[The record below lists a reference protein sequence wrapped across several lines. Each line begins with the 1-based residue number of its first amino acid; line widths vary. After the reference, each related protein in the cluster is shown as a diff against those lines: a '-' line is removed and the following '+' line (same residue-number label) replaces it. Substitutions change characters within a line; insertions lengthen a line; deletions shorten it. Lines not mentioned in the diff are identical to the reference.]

1 MLQIQTFI
9 GGIFDTNAYLV
20 LGPGGTILFDAPTGS
35 AQWVRDLG
43 VKLDLL
49 LITHGHVDH
58 IDDAAKIK
66 QIFGCQVAYHPD
78 SLPLITDPN
87 FFKRFGFFFEADPVA
102 PDFLIEETP
111 ELILCGLAFRVLL
124 VPGHC
129 PGSLC
134 FYSSTHQFL
143 IGGDVLFAG
152 SIGRTD
158 LPGGDYNLLI
168 QGIREKILV
177 LPEATKVLP
186 GHGPITTV
194 GEERQNNPF
203 LQFANPR
210 STPESDENP

>member
-158 LPGGDYNLLI
+158 LPGGDYHLLI

>member
-152 SIGRTD
+152 GIGRTD
-158 LPGGDYNLLI
+158 LPGGDYHLLI

-194 GEERQNNPF
+194 GQERQNNPF

>member
-9 GGIFDTNAYLV
+9 GGIFDTNAYLI
-20 LGPGGTILFDAPTGS
+20 LGREGNILFDAPTGS
-35 AQWVRDLG
+35 AKWVRDLG
-43 VKLDLL
+43 AKLDLL

-66 QIFGCQVAYHPD
+66 RIFGCRVAYHRD
-78 SLPLITDPN
+78 SLPLITDPD
-87 FFKRFGFFFEADPVA
+87 FFKRFGFYFEADPVT

-111 ELILCGLAFRVLL
+111 EMDLCGLKFQVLL

-134 FYSSTHQFL
+134 FYSATHHFL

-152 SIGRTD
+152 GIGRTD
-158 LPGGDYNLLI
+158 LPGGDYDLLI
-168 QGIREKILV
+168 RGIREKILP
-177 LPEATKVLP
+177 LPDATRVLP
-186 GHGPITTV
+186 GHGPTTSI

-203 LQFANPR
+203 LRFN
-210 STPESDENP
+210 

>member
-9 GGIFDTNAYLV
+9 GGIFDTNAYLIM
-20 LGPGGTILFDAPTGS
+20 GKGGNILFDAPTGS
-35 AQWVRDLG
+35 AEWVRDLG
-43 VKLDLL
+43 AKLDLL

-66 QIFGCQVAYHPD
+66 RIFGCQVAYHRD
-78 SLPLITDPN
+78 SLPLITDPD
-87 FFKRFGFFFEADPVA
+87 FFKRFGFYFEADPVT

-111 ELILCGLAFRVLL
+111 ELDLCGLKFRVLL

-134 FYSSTHQFL
+134 FFSSAHHFL

-152 SIGRTD
+152 GIGRTD
-158 LPGGDYNLLI
+158 LPGGDCDLLLR
-168 QGIREKILV
+168 GIREKILT
-177 LPEATKVLP
+177 LPDATKVLP
-186 GHGPITTV
+186 GHGPMTSI

-203 LQFANPR
+203 LQFNDRSPAPR
-210 STPESDENP
+210 PN

>member
-152 SIGRTD
+152 GIGRTD

>member
-35 AQWVRDLG
+35 AQWIRDLG

-111 ELILCGLAFRVLL
+111 ELILSGLAFRVLL

-152 SIGRTD
+152 GIGRTD

>member
-9 GGIFDTNAYLV
+9 GGIFDTNAYLI
-20 LGPGGTILFDAPTGS
+20 LGKGGNILFDAPTGS
-35 AQWVRDLG
+35 AEWVRDLG
-43 VKLDLL
+43 AKLDLL

-66 QIFGCQVAYHPD
+66 RIFGCQVAYHCD
-78 SLPLITDPN
+78 SLPLITDPD
-87 FFKRFGFFFEADPVA
+87 FFKRFGFYFEADPVT

-111 ELILCGLAFRVLL
+111 ELDLCGLKFRVLL

-134 FYSSTHQFL
+134 FYSSAHHFL

-152 SIGRTD
+152 GIGRTD
-158 LPGGDYNLLI
+158 LPGGDCDLLLH
-168 QGIREKILV
+168 GIREKILT
-177 LPEATKVLP
+177 LPDATKVLP
-186 GHGPITTV
+186 GHGPTTSI

-203 LQFANPR
+203 LQFNDRRPVH
-210 STPESDENP
+210 